1 MLGILR
7 FLLAYL
13 VVVSHLVGTE
23 YVAHFGFYAVRGFF
37 IISGF
42 LMTATLNE
50 VYAFDG
56 TRFWLNRALRLLP
69 PYFLV
74 CLVTLAAVVALPEQA
89 GRFLKFWA
97 EPSARDVFLNV
108 AVMPLQFTGAS
119 FRLSPPFWSVAV
131 EIDMYLMLYLV
142 VARRMSW
149 AFLAFVAGLSY
160 QLACRYAG
168 MHWASYYFTAPAAV
182 LPFASGALLYFLRK
196 HELWTVTPLV
206 AAVAFVGWFV
216 NMIAGGLLLPDTYI
230 FGIGYY
236 LDGIL
241 FALVVAGLIGRS
253 FGASIERI
261 GKALGDWAYCLFLL
275 QWLVGFF
282 VALALFHDQAR
293 GWTLLFAATLPVVL
307 ASAGLAA
314 LVRRFVEPLRDRIRG
329 LRNIAALA
337 LTAAMPRTVP
347 APLKQA

>member
-42 LMTATLNE
+42 LMTSTLNE
-50 VYAFDG
+50 VYDFSG

-74 CLVTLAAVVALPEQA
+74 CLLTLAAVLALPEEA

-97 EPSARDVFLNV
+97 EPSARDAFLNF
-108 AVMPLQFTGAS
+108 AVMPLQFTGPS

-131 EIDMYLMLYLV
+131 EIDMYLLLYLV

-149 AFLAFVAGLSY
+149 AVLAFVAGLSY

-168 MHWASYYFTAPAAV
+168 MHWASCYFTAPAAV

-196 HELWTVTPLV
+196 HELLSVTPTV

-216 NMIAGGLLLPDTYI
+216 NMIAGGLVLPDAHI
-230 FGIGYY
+230 FGLGYY

-261 GKALGDWAYCLFLL
+261 GKALGDWAYCIFLL
-275 QWLVGFF
+275 QWLVGFL
-282 VALALFHDQAR
+282 VALAFFHDQAR
-293 GWTLLFAATLPVVL
+293 GWALLFAATLPAVL

-314 LVRRFVEPLRDRIRG
+314 LVGRFVDPLRDRIRG
-329 LRNIAALA
+329 LRNIAGLALA
-337 LTAAMPRTVP
+337 AALPKAVP
-347 APLKQA
+347 APMQQA